1 MERGHAVVFGAG
13 NMACGLLGPLLAQSG
28 FATLFVA
35 RRPEVLDAINGRHG
49 YTLQIAGDTVQRRA
63 IGNCAALSAREERRV
78 VEAVADA
85 AVVFTAVGSE
95 NLACLTP
102 AIGAGL
108 WRRSA
113 RPGGPPLNVIAC
125 ENLPGAG
132 AYLRHQVLSAVPLER
147 TLTVDSVGGF
157 SAGTTRRIM
166 TGRAIARGE
175 VSVTIDGPGA
185 LFVDTQGLKAP
196 LPLVQGVT
204 YTPEFRVLVLRKL
217 FTLNCAHAVAAY
229 LGYREGCRYIHE
241 AAGHPR
247 VAPVLRGALAE
258 AQAALTAE
266 FPHHAAMIERE
277 AAEALAH
284 IANARLADSVSR
296 VARAPRRKL
305 APRERLLGPAH
316 LARRH
321 NLPHDNLCV
330 SIAAALAYDDPTD
343 PQAVAMQE
351 AIAAEGLDKVLTED
365 CGLLPYEDLARAIKR
380 QWLRL
385 RRSQVQGCRDEGL
398 FPVREGVPTAPQ
410 SHPGRGLRLVGAL
423 RHRSHGP
430 VSRGGAAAAGY

>member
-1 MERGHAVVFGAG
+1 MERERGHAVVFGAG

-28 FATLFVA
+28 FAPLFVA
-35 RRPEVLDAINGRHG
+35 RRREVLDAINGRHR
-49 YTLQIAGDTVQRRA
+49 YTLQIAGAPAQRLA
-63 IGNCAALSAREERRV
+63 IRDCAALCAREERRV
-78 VEAVADA
+78 AAAVADA
-85 AVVFTAVGSE
+85 AVVFTAVGIE
-95 NLACLTP
+95 NLACIPP

-108 WRRSA
+108 WRRSR
-113 RPGGPPLNVIAC
+113 RPGAPPLNVIAC

-132 AYLRHQVLSAVPLER
+132 AYLRQHVLRALPPEH
-147 TLTVDSVGGF
+147 TLTVDSLSGF

-175 VSVTIDGPGA
+175 LSVTIDGPGT
-185 LFVDTQGLKAP
+185 LVIDPHGLKAP
-196 LPLVQGVT
+196 LPPVQGVT

-229 LGYREGCRYIHE
+229 LGYREGCRSIHE

-266 FPHHAAMIERE
+266 FPHHAAAIERE
-277 AAEALAH
+277 AAEALAQV
-284 IANARLADSVSR
+284 ANAHLADSVSR

-305 APRERLLGPAH
+305 SPCERLLGPAY
-316 LARRH
+316 LACRH
-321 NLPHDNLCV
+321 HLPHDNLCV
-330 SIAAALAYDDPTD
+330 AIAAALAYDNPTD

-351 AIAAEGLDKVLTED
+351 TIAAEGLDKVLRED
-365 CGLLPYEDLARAIKR
+365 CGLLPHEDLARAIKR

-385 RRSQVQGCRDEGL
+385 RRDQARDL
-398 FPVREGVPTAPQ
+398 VP
-410 SHPGRGLRLVGAL
+410 
-423 RHRSHGP
+423 
-430 VSRGGAAAAGY
+430 GAAALPWTGAAVEST